1 MPIKTEALVL
11 KVMDVGESD
20 RLLTLLTKDF
30 GIVKAF
36 ASGAKKLKSKYYA
49 GTTALSYSDFTLRE
63 VKDSYRVS
71 DAYLKHNFFKIGS
84 DIKLLT
90 LAQYFCEAAEV
101 LSPPEQDS
109 HEMLRLLLNSFY
121 YIGSDKISHHQL
133 KAIFELRALAISGY
147 MPNLLVCDNC
157 GNYDEKE
164 MYFFADEGVLNCKE
178 CNSDNYS
185 GILLDATLISA
196 MRHIV
201 YSDFEKI
208 FSFSVPEEKAKRLT
222 KITEKFLITQT
233 ERKFKTLDFYY
244 SLD

>member
-1 MPIKTEALVL
+1 
-11 KVMDVGESD
+11 MDIGESD

-71 DAYLKHNFFKIGS
+71 DAFLKHNFFKISS

-90 LAQYFCEAAEV
+90 LAQYFCETAEV

-121 YIGSDKISHHQL
+121 FIGSDKIPHYQL
-133 KAIFELRALAISGY
+133 KAIFELRALVISGY
-147 MPNLLVCDNC
+147 MPNLLLCDDC
-157 GNYDEKE
+157 GDYDETE
-164 MYFFADEGVLNCKE
+164 MYFFVDAGILKCKNCNE
-178 CNSDNYS
+178 NNYG

-201 YSDFEKI
+201 YGDFEKI
-208 FSFSVPEEKAKRLT
+208 FSFTIPVEKAKRLT